1 MADMGMAPA
10 SLETLIGKA
19 GGALNLLRGSN
30 LGPYVFPGIPPEF
43 SNWRAEQRAWQDSVA
58 LLEQSYHM
66 TELHLH
72 GSGVIPFLSELALN
86 KLDPFQVKRAK
97 QIVLAGHDGN
107 YLADAILFREDEA
120 FFRVVGAPF
129 ASDWLLYNA
138 DKTSHDVSAVKD
150 DNWSVGQRPRHSFR
164 LQIQG
169 PNALPLMQ
177 EVTGGTLPEIRF
189 FHMGD
194 MTIAGKP
201 VRALRHGMAGT
212 PGFELYGA
220 WDDQQAVRAALEK
233 AGENHGMRKV
243 GAMAYST
250 TAQHSGWMPMPIP
263 AIYSSAEMK
272 PYREWLN
279 AYFLESVASLGGSLV
294 SDKIEDYYVDPIELG
309 YGGLVDWNRD
319 FVGSAALKEKK
330 ANQRRAKV
338 TLVWNDEDT
347 ARVMADAIYQR
358 DGGAQYVAMPMP
370 MYATF
375 QADALTRGGNNVGIS
390 TWPGFTALNS
400 KMISLGLVNIEDA
413 EPGTELTLLWGEP
426 GSQRRTVDPHT
437 LREIRV
443 TVAPAP
449 YFDKVIKTGNQ

>member
-1 MADMGMAPA
+1 MDAIGTAPA
-10 SLETLIGKA
+10 SLEALITQA
-19 GGALNLLRGSN
+19 GGPLKFLRGSH

-43 SNWRAEQRAWQDSVA
+43 SNWRAEQRAWDADVA

-72 GSGVIPFLSELALN
+72 GSGVIAFLAELALN
-86 KLDPFQVKRAK
+86 KLDPFPALRAK

-107 YLADAILFREDEA
+107 YLADAILFRESES

-129 ASDWLLYNA
+129 ASDWLLYHA
-138 DKTSHDVSAVKD
+138 QTTRHDVSATKD

-177 EVTGGTLPEIRF
+177 EATGGALPDIKF

-220 WDDQQAVRAALEK
+220 WNDQQAVREALQK
-233 AGENHGMRKV
+233 AGEKYGLRKV
-243 GAMAYST
+243 GALAYST
-250 TAQHSGWMPMPIP
+250 TAQHSGWLPMPIP
-263 AIYSSAEMK
+263 AIYSSPQML
-272 PYREWLN
+272 PYRQWLT
-279 AYFLESVASLGGSLV
+279 AYFLESVASLGGSLQ
-294 SDKIEDYYVDPIELG
+294 SENIEDYYVDPIELG

-319 FVGSAALKEKK
+319 FIGASALKTKRD
-330 ANQRRAKV
+330 NQRRRKV
-338 TLVWNDEDT
+338 TLVWDDEDT
-347 ARVMADAIYQR
+347 SRVMADAMFGR
-358 DGGAQYVAMPMP
+358 GAQYMAMPMP

-375 QADALTRGGNNVGIS
+375 QSDAVMKNGTLAGIS
-390 TWPGFTALNS
+390 TWPGFTALRN
-400 KMISLGLVNIEDA
+400 KMISVALVNIEDA
-413 EPGTELTLLWGEP
+413 VPGTELTLLWGEP
-426 GSQRRTVDPHT
+426 GSKRRTVDPHE

-449 YFDKVIKTGNQ
+449 YVEKVIKSGTQ